1 MKNYVVKEKKVS
13 RYITDDAEVLLTSNI
28 LMKKIQI
35 TKILM
40 KKIIVKN
47 KYRFLENN
55 FENVLFEGETLE
67 MYFLREKY

>member
-28 LMKKIQI
+28 LMKKI
-35 TKILM
+35 
-40 KKIIVKN
+40 IVKN
-47 KYRFLENN
+47 KYRFLKNN

>member
-13 RYITDDAEVLLTSNI
+13 RYITDDVEVLLTSNI

-40 KKIIVKN
+40 KKVIVKN
-47 KYRFLENN
+47 KYRFLKNN
-55 FENVLFEGETLE
+55 FENVLFEGEILE